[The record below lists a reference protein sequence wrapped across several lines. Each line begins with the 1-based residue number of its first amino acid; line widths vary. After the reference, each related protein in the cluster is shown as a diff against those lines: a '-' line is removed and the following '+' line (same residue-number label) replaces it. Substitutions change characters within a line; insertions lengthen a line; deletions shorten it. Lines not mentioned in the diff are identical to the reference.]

1 MHFTAGDIAL
11 IYSILGGWLASLV
24 LAFVNPLVIG
34 YLDTSTRSKS
44 AHFAI
49 WGVYVLSGLA
59 VWLRGLSVMRSAAWL
74 IPILGVPVLA
84 ISHFTVL
91 LLTRRQIRMR
101 KKRSDDA

>member
-1 MHFTAGDIAL
+1 MHFTAGVVVL

-34 YLDTSTRSKS
+34 FLDTSTRSKS

-49 WGVYVLSGLA
+49 WAVYVLSGLA
-59 VWLRGLSVMRSAAWL
+59 VWLRGLNVMKSAAWL
-74 IPILGVPVLA
+74 IPIFGVPILA

-91 LLTRRQIRMR
+91 LLTRRQIRLR
-101 KKRSDDA
+101 KQTVK